1 MVKPVVG
8 DILKSKAQ
16 TLVNTVN
23 CVGIMGK
30 GIALAFKN
38 RFPDMYEDYRKRC
51 EVGKVK
57 LGEPYL
63 FKRSSPPWIL
73 NFPTKDHWRSV
84 SKIEDI
90 VRGLEYLKQ
99 HYREW
104 GITSLAV
111 PPLGCGQGQLEWRVV
126 GPTLYRH
133 LMQLG
138 IPVELYAPHGTPPEQ
153 LELEFLKRP
162 AKMEK
167 ASRHFEPPTHIEP
180 AWVAVVE
187 ILARM
192 EKEPYH
198 WPVGRTTLQKI
209 AYFATESGIPTRLR
223 FVRGSFGPYSSE
235 LKPLI
240 TRLVNNGLIR
250 EERMGQMFAIKVGP
264 TFRDARKAYEREIE
278 QWSGIVDKLADL
290 FMRMRTNQAEVAA
303 TVHFATKSLVERA
316 HEAPTEAEVLAEVM
330 RWKQRRR
337 PPLNE
342 TEVALAIRNLN
353 MLGWLHAKPSKDL
366 PLNEEVLLDV

>member
-51 EVGKVK
+51 EAGEVKVGQ
-57 LGEPYL
+57 PYL
-63 FKRSSPPWIL
+63 FKPPSLPWTL

-99 HYREW
+99 HYRGW

-133 LMQLG
+133 LMQLS
-138 IPVELYAPHGTPPEQ
+138 IPVELYAPHGTPPDQ
-153 LELEFLKRP
+153 LELGFLERP
-162 AKMEK
+162 AKREK
-167 ASRHFEPPTHIEP
+167 ARRPYEPPTRIEP
-180 AWVAVVE
+180 AWVALVE
-187 ILARM
+187 ILDRL
-192 EKEPYH
+192 EREPYH
-198 WPVGRTTLQKI
+198 WPVGRTTFQKI
-209 AYFATESGIPTRLR
+209 AYFATESGLPTGLHY
-223 FVRGSFGPYSSE
+223 VRGSFGPYASD
-235 LKPLI
+235 LKQQI
-240 TRLVNNGLIR
+240 VKLVNNGLIR
-250 EERMGQMFAIKVGP
+250 EQRLGKMFAVKVGP
-264 TFRDARKAYEREIE
+264 TFADAREAYRRDIE
-278 QWSGIVDKLADL
+278 NWSPSIEKLADL

-303 TVHFATKSLVERA
+303 TVHFAAKVLSERK
-316 HEAPTEAEVLAEVM
+316 HDAPTESEVLSEVM
-330 RWKQRRR
+330 QWKQRRR

-342 TEVALAIRNLN
+342 AEVALAIRNLN
-353 MLGWLHAKPSKDL
+353 MLSWLRAKPSKDL

>member
-30 GIALAFKN
+30 GIALAFKS
-38 RFPDMYEDYRKRC
+38 RFPEMYEDYRKRC
-51 EVGKVK
+51 ETGEVK
-57 LGEPYL
+57 LGRPYL
-63 FKRSSPPWIL
+63 HRRPSPPWIL

-84 SKIEDI
+84 SNIEDI
-90 VRGLEYLKQ
+90 IQGLEYLKQ
-99 HYREW
+99 HYQEW

-133 LMQLG
+133 LLQLG

-153 LELEFLKRP
+153 LELGFLEKR
-162 AKMEK
+162 AKIEK
-167 ASRHFEPPTHIEP
+167 PSRPFEPPTHIEP
-180 AWVAVVE
+180 AWVALVDV
-187 ILARM
+187 LDRL

-198 WPVGRTTLQKI
+198 WPVGRTTFQKI
-209 AYFATESGIPTRLR
+209 AYFATESGLPTKLHY
-223 FVRGSFGPYSSE
+223 VKGSFGPYASE
-235 LKPLI
+235 LKRQI
-240 TRLVNNGLIR
+240 VRLVNNGLIQEQR
-250 EERMGQMFAIKVGP
+250 LGKMFAVKVGP
-264 TFRDARKAYEREIE
+264 TFADAREAYRRDIE
-278 QWSGIVDKLADL
+278 MWSPSIEKLADL
-290 FMRMRTNQAEVAA
+290 FVRMRTNQAEVAA
-303 TVHFATKSLVERA
+303 TVHFAAKALSERK
-316 HEAPTEAEVLAEVM
+316 HDAPTECEVLSEVM
-330 RWKQRRR
+330 QWKQRRR

-342 TEVALAIRNLN
+342 AEVALAIRNLN
-353 MLGWLHAKPSKDL
+353 MLSWLRAKPSKDL